1 MELELQT
8 SRRRP
13 STAEAVMEGAESED
27 GQARSVLSQE
37 VLMDDVDST
46 LGEFISHLRP
56 TPLSYG

>member
-1 MELELQT
+1 
-8 SRRRP
+8 
-13 STAEAVMEGAESED
+13 MEGAESED

-46 LGEFISHLRP
+46 LGEFIFHHRP

>member
-13 STAEAVMEGAESED
+13 STANAVMEGAESED
-27 GQARSVLSQE
+27 GQTRSVLSQE

-46 LGEFISHLRP
+46 LGEFISHLHP